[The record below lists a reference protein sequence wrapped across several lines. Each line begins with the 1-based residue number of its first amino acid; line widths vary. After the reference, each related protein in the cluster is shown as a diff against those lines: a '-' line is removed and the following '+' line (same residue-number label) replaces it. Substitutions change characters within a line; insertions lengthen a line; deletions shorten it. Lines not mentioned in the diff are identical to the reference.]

1 MSFIDKTYIENAI
14 TPEMTAALFPSDVEL
29 SQFIT
34 EADARVTAECHRAGY
49 TMVNALTPPVGV
61 AGDILRAAALYVV
74 VMNGSLL
81 RRNIIQDFAAI
92 TGMIN
97 PALIGRGEY
106 PLPGLTPTQLGA
118 VGGAKIDNRGGPKL
132 SLDKLRGM

>member
-14 TPEMTAALFPSDVEL
+14 TPEMTASLFPSDVEL
-29 SQFIT
+29 NQFIT

-49 TMVNALTPPVGV
+49 TMVSALAPPGGV

-81 RRNIIQDFAAI
+81 RRNIIQDFTSI
-92 TGMIN
+92 TGLIN
-97 PALIGRGEY
+97 PSLIGRGEY